1 MLPYFLRTSAS
12 SITWQA
18 CLPRCRPGSVSL
30 LWECDYCSSRIERW
44 ITHCTQLVAPVRWHI
59 HAQALTVKFFQS
71 PYHLLHASI
80 VLTKEHSNSSKARAR
95 SSGVQSGD
103 IRMCSRHIFACRVCA
118 PRTHAASRTLR
129 LQMLKVHSAQ
139 AYLSSIARPVAVS
152 KHWVCIARRPL
163 ASPIK
168 AAQGSGSY
176 DSDSDELLREFQRY
190 ADPNKLQ
197 NATKRLEL
205 TWGVQR
211 VGLLLVQ
218 NGLYDTLA

>member
-1 MLPYFLRTSAS
+1 MLTSFLRTSAS

-18 CLPRCRPGSVSL
+18 CLPQCRAGSVRL
-30 LWECDYCSSRIERW
+30 LWECAWRILLFTNRKIDHTLYTASRP
-44 ITHCTQLVAPVRWHI
+44 CRWHI
-59 HAQALTVKFFQS
+59 HTGRLSQS
-71 PYHLLHASI
+71 S
-80 VLTKEHSNSSKARAR
+80 SSKVPIIFFMLPLSSRKSIQIHR
-95 SSGVQSGD
+95 NVYCSSGVQSGD
-103 IRMCSRHIFACRVCA
+103 IRMCSRHIFACQVCA
-118 PRTHAASRTLR
+118 SRTHATSWTLR
-129 LQMLKVHSAQ
+129 PQMLKVHSAQ

-152 KHWVCIARRPL
+152 QHWVCVARRPL

-211 VGLLLVQ
+211 VGLLLAQ
-218 NGLYDTLA
+218 TDCMTP